1 MNTNILKKC
10 LDELNKETPDISYI
24 RGMIETLSE
33 MNNETIPANNYT
45 PSPVATP
52 KVETISTQPEEVPES
67 YGAGSYV
74 EQPGP
79 VAPLH

>member
-33 MNNETIPANNYT
+33 INNETT
-45 PSPVATP
+45 PPNIA
-52 KVETISTQPEEVPES
+52 ISTPTLKTDVDHALPEKKPKS

-74 EQPGP
+74 ESVGP
-79 VAPLH
+79 IAPLH